1 MIRNENAYSSFRSK
15 ALIYFLASLELH
27 SGSPEISSAVE
38 DGMGGWCERGW
49 EDGMRGAEVGKGLGG
64 TSKVEI

>member
-38 DGMGGWCERGW
+38 DGMGGWYERG
-49 EDGMRGAEVGKGLGG
+49 GG
-64 TSKVEI
+64 RQRTWRHIKS